1 VSEQQND
8 SARSG
13 ADSATLCAQR
23 RVANA
28 ALCFGALLF
37 SAGLIAN
44 SSEIPASACEFP
56 YEVASEAGWTTD
68 VDCGDAV
75 ASASARLRGPARLL
89 FGLTL
94 DLNRADPRALEV
106 LPRIGPIRAAAI
118 VDARQAAAFTSVA
131 DLARVRGIGAKTI
144 EGLSGW
150 VEVGNDVGI
159 DVGKE
164 VGSHE

>member
-1 VSEQQND
+1 MSELRNE

-13 ADSATLCAQR
+13 ADSATRCAHR

-28 ALCFGALLF
+28 ALYFGAVLF
-37 SAGLIAN
+37 CATLVA
-44 SSEIPASACEFP
+44 SSSDNPASACEFP

-68 VDCGDAV
+68 VDCGAAE

-106 LPRIGPIRAAAI
+106 LPRIGPMRAAAI
-118 VDARQAAAFTSVA
+118 VDAREAAAFTSVA

-150 VEVGNDVGI
+150 VEVGEDVGSR
-159 DVGKE
+159 E
-164 VGSHE
+164 